1 MSGEAVH
8 ENSGARLID
17 NSFDFDQKGAA
28 TAKERRC
35 RRGGSDQTVLIIE
48 HRLGKVPV
56 TFPAFAVAAQL
67 RIKWS
72 GAYGIR
78 EAERRRYCGAGK
90 ITLGELSRTK

>member
-56 TFPAFAVAAQL
+56 PFPAFAVAAQL
-67 RIKWS
+67 KSNGVGPTGFVRQN
-72 GAYGIR
+72 A
-78 EAERRRYCGAGK
+78 AELR
-90 ITLGELSRTK
+90 SR